1 MVSLATPVEPG
12 LYVGPYLYAK
22 SRGWLQRHA
31 ITHVIN
37 VTASAPCQFDDELTY
52 LRLPLEDKPDAP
64 IADHFADALAFVRA
78 ARETGGSVLVH
89 CQMGKSRSVTVA
101 AACLMQAHGMGW
113 QDALQQVQRARP
125 QAAPNIGFLRQL
137 RQLETMLRAV
147 PEEAAQPQVEEE
159 GAALRALDGLLSA
172 DAELDEL
179 AFVPGPLQPELFE
192 AGDVAQGVMT
202 ASVGPLPCG
211 LMLAAHKLAIDR
223 KALPTLHRE
232 THAAWRRQRAAAV
245 KGGGDSAGLAVA
257 SRALLLLT
265 MGQCYT
271 AWNDRKRMLRAH
283 LSAGMGADAAGA
295 IEAELRLSTLVVR
308 SFPKAH
314 EAWGHRRW
322 LLREVRQHLGDSALL
337 ARLPAEVALWRHA
350 QCLRPANYHAG
361 RHLASLFAPHA
372 PPPPSAL
379 LEHALSVS
387 ADLAAR
393 APSDASVLH
402 CRRAVLR
409 AALDA
414 APDAAAPG
422 TAATAEGGDDGG
434 DDAPSE
440 SPAAAALLVSKE
452 MAWTE
457 RQIEQAPWLAPLWV
471 HWRALLSWLAH
482 LPSQSVLPTTTTPM
496 PPPPTMPTPAHEL
509 DCWCPAEH
517 AEPDRAA
524 QLEATA
530 RRAEAACFG
539 DAVRRE
545 AAAQLG
551 MVNTQ
556 WCEQWR
562 PRRLAL
568 EGPFYDVEL

>member
-1 MVSLATPVEPG
+1 MAQAADLTTPVEPG

-22 SRGWLQRHA
+22 SRGWLQRHS

-37 VTASAPCQFDDELTY
+37 ATASAPCQFAEELTY

-64 IADHFADALAFVRA
+64 IADHFAEALAFVRA

-101 AACLMQAHGMGW
+101 AACLMLAHGMGW
-113 QDALQQVQRARP
+113 RDALQQVQRARP

-137 RQLETMLRAV
+137 RQLETTLLAAR
-147 PEEAAQPQVEEE
+147 EEVDQPQVEEE
-159 GAALRALDGLLSA
+159 GAALRALDGLLST

-192 AGDVAQGVMT
+192 AGDAAQGVVS
-202 ASVGPLPCG
+202 APVGPLPCG

-232 THAAWRRQRAAAV
+232 THAAWRRHRAAAV
-245 KGGGDSAGLAVA
+245 DGGGDSAGLVAA

-271 AWNDRKRMLRAH
+271 AWNDRKRMLRAR
-283 LSAGMGADAAGA
+283 LGAGDGADEAA
-295 IEAELRLSTLVVR
+295 IDAELRLSTLVVR

-322 LLREVRQHLGDSALL
+322 LLREVRQRLGDPALL

-372 PPPPSAL
+372 PPPPPAL
-379 LEHALSVS
+379 LEQALGVS

-414 APDAAAPG
+414 APDAA
-422 TAATAEGGDDGG
+422 TADGGGGGGGGDGG
-434 DDAPSE
+434 DDAPAE
-440 SPAAAALLVSKE
+440 SPAATALLVRDE
-452 MAWTE
+452 MAWAE
-457 RQIEQAPWLAPLWV
+457 RQIAQAPWLAPLWV
-471 HWRALLSWLAH
+471 HWRTLLSWLAH
-482 LPSQSVLPTTTTPM
+482 LPSQGPPTPPPM
-496 PPPPTMPTPAHEL
+496 PPPPATPTSAHEL

-517 AEPDRAA
+517 AEPSRAA

-539 DAVRRE
+539 DDARRE
-545 AAAQLG
+545 AAARLG
-551 MVNTQ
+551 VVNTQ

-562 PRRLAL
+562 PRRRAL
-568 EGPFYDVEL
+568 DGPFYDVEL